1 MRQTSLLAL
10 LISLTLAPPLPAQ
23 TPELVFPVGP
33 RLTGDWR
40 LFTSV
45 PLEVPTLVIL
55 LPVKLVD
62 TGTVHLRA
70 QVSAADSLRKSLAS
84 VAEQQGYAFEVR
96 AAAWAAIHDRRFNAH
111 YAAAQTEPGPAL
123 VIVAPGFR
131 PRLLRYWP
139 TPSQLERELEDYAT
153 LWHPLIPL

>member
-1 MRQTSLLAL
+1 MRQTSLLAV
-10 LISLTLAPPLPAQ
+10 LTLLSLAPTLPAQ

-33 RLTGDWR
+33 RLTPDWR

-45 PLEVPTLVIL
+45 QLEIPTFVIL
-55 LPVKLVD
+55 LPVTLVD
-62 TGTVHLRA
+62 TGTVHLRS
-70 QVSAADSLRKSLAS
+70 QVSAADSLMKSLAS
-84 VAEQQGYAFEVR
+84 VAAQRGYTFEVR

-123 VIVAPGFR
+123 VIAAPGFR

-139 TPSQLERELEDYAT
+139 TPAELELELEDYAT
-153 LWHPLIPL
+153 LWRPLIPM

>member
-10 LISLTLAPPLPAQ
+10 LTSLALAPALPAQ

-33 RLTGDWR
+33 RLTRDWR
-40 LFTSV
+40 LFTNV
-45 PLEVPTLVIL
+45 PLEAPTLVIL

-62 TGTVHLRA
+62 TGTVHLRS
-70 QVSAADSLRKSLAS
+70 QVRAADSLMTSLAS

-139 TPSQLERELEDYAT
+139 TPQELQRELEDYAT
-153 LWHPLIPL
+153 LWRPLIPM